1 MGKTREGA
9 ALQIPFAFQTKRG
22 GSYEK
27 NSLWRNHRLYR
38 RDLFDSAYGA
48 GNGHGV
54 HGNGGDGLWG
64 LLLGYHAVLPLLLSL
79 GVVIIGTGLC
89 VWGAFEKKK

>member
-1 MGKTREGA
+1 MKKIACGA
-9 ALQIPFAFQTKRG
+9 IIAFIGAIYSIALMALATA
-22 GSYEK
+22 
-27 NSLWRNHRLYR
+27 N
-38 RDLFDSAYGA
+38 
-48 GNGHGV
+48 GV

-79 GVVIIGTGLC
+79 GVVIIGTALC